1 MAGTVNA
8 RAAIAGIGATEF
20 SKNSGRSEL
29 RLALEAVTSALADAA
44 LVPEDVRGLVTYTMD
59 SNDPAAVA
67 RYLGSPALTFF
78 PQTLWGG
85 GGACGTVALA
95 VMAIASG
102 IADVVVCYRAMNER
116 SGVRFGQPRS
126 NYGGGPA
133 TSFQLDDSWGAPFG
147 MMTAASRMAQTARRY
162 LYQYGGTSADFGLV
176 SVSSRAYAATNP
188 KAWFYQRPITLDDH
202 QESRIICDPLHLFD
216 CCQESDGAVALV
228 VTSLERARDLPQPPV
243 AILGAAQGIG
253 PKWEGMAQAYRQE
266 MAQLPDTQAVAA
278 QLWRQSG
285 LKPADMDVANIYDH
299 FSPSVLMSLEA
310 LGFCGAGEAAA
321 FIRDEG
327 IGLDGRLPLNTNG
340 GQLGE
345 AYIHGFN
352 GIAEAVR
359 QLRGSA
365 VNQVPKAEHAVV
377 SSGSHGPTSGLVLGR
392 A

>member
-1 MAGTVNA
+1 
-8 RAAIAGIGATEF
+8 
-20 SKNSGRSEL
+20 
-29 RLALEAVTSALADAA
+29 
-44 LVPEDVRGLVTYTMD
+44 
-59 SNDPAAVA
+59 
-67 RYLGSPALTFF
+67 
-78 PQTLWGG
+78 
-85 GGACGTVALA
+85 
-95 VMAIASG
+95 
-102 IADVVVCYRAMNER
+102 
-116 SGVRFGQPRS
+116 
-126 NYGGGPA
+126 
-133 TSFQLDDSWGAPFG
+133 
-147 MMTAASRMAQTARRY
+147 MMTAASQMAQTARRY
-162 LYQYGGTSADFGLV
+162 LYEYGGTSEDFGLV
-176 SVSSRAYAATNP
+176 SVSDRTYAATNP

-202 QESRIICDPLHLFD
+202 QESRIISDPLHLFD

-243 AILGAAQGIG
+243 AILGAAQGLG
-253 PKWEGMAQAYRQE
+253 PMYVSMAQAYRQR
-266 MAQLPDTQAVAA
+266 MTQLADTQEVAD

-310 LGFCGAGEAAA
+310 LGFCGPGEAAA

-365 VNQVPKAEHAVV
+365 VNQVPNAEHAVV
-377 SSGSHGPTSGLVLGR
+377 TSGSHVPTSGLVLSR